1 MAVCNQSWIDGCEC
15 AEMIFWCQQ
24 ILIFLCAFLCNSDRC
39 SFKIN
44 GERIGQLLL
53 WECHGLNQAG
63 FVEVNRQWP
72 GSVIHWCHH
81 TDVNSKS
88 QEPAT
93 GKAEQPWPRKGAGRV
108 WGEQGRGLLEEQ
120 AGTQTQ
126 LAPRPSWHWP
136 QPWAAWGTGATA
148 RQQNSR
154 DWGILV
160 HKNVLSPLPAWL
172 WDCQKFCVTS
182 PCPEAAVRGHGAPP
196 HSGLGPLQGLVT
208 FCETAPFNPFTYKRD
223 LFGKF

>member
-1 MAVCNQSWIDGCEC
+1 MHWEIILNALKWIHKVKKENTVSLWFMAVSNQSWIDGCEC

-72 GSVIHWCHH
+72 GSIIHWCHH

-93 GKAEQPWPRKGAGRV
+93 GKAEQPWSRKGAGRV
-108 WGEQGRGLLEEQ
+108 WGEQGWGLLEEQ

-126 LAPRPSWHWP
+126 LAL
-136 QPWAAWGTGATA
+136 ATA
-148 RQQNSR
+148 LGCLRN
-154 DWGILV
+154 
-160 HKNVLSPLPAWL
+160 
-172 WDCQKFCVTS
+172 
-182 PCPEAAVRGHGAPP
+182 RGHGPP
-196 HSGLGPLQGLVT
+196 AEQQRLR
-208 FCETAPFNPFTYKRD
+208 NPCP
-223 LFGKF
+223 